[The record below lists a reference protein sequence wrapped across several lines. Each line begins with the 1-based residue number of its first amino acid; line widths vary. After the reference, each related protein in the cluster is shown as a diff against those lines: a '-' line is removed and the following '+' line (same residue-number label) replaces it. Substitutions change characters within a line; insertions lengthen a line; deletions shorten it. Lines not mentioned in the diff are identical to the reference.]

1 MNAAGSLQGGH
12 TTPQGPMEHVHMDNQ
27 IHTTQIQIQI
37 FRKGLPGQDSPPQT
51 RSNKLCSQDPFN
63 THVFQIL
70 VEEEKSSKSLGT
82 FVFGKIQCMLDTKT
96 AETRWSSGYSEL
108 MFRHILCHHHYW
120 HRPGVIRARM
130 LVTQRQFCMTSS
142 NDAKTDKS
150 AQVRES
156 KFSLMTQW
164 EFCMISGYDTKN
176 NESASN

>member
-1 MNAAGSLQGGH
+1 
-12 TTPQGPMEHVHMDNQ
+12 
-27 IHTTQIQIQI
+27 
-37 FRKGLPGQDSPPQT
+37 
-51 RSNKLCSQDPFN
+51 
-63 THVFQIL
+63 
-70 VEEEKSSKSLGT
+70 
-82 FVFGKIQCMLDTKT
+82 MLKV
-96 AETRWSSGYSEL
+96 WSVDGYSEL
-108 MFRHILCHHHYW
+108 MFRHILYHDHYW